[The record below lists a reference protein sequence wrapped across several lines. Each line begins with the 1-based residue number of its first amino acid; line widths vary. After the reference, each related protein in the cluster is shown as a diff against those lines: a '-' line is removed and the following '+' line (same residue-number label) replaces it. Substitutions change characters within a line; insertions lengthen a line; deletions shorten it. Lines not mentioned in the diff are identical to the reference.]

1 MKGLA
6 GPYARVG
13 VALVVG
19 GAAFTFLAGVL
30 ARSEPLVGLGIAAVF
45 VGVVTILL
53 GYSVPALSPE
63 ASALLLQT
71 GLENLSMLVE
81 EIGLEAPGI
90 YLPSR
95 LTGGRP
101 RALIPL
107 RAVAR
112 PFRVPTL
119 LQRLIV
125 SYGPEPHDVGLLVTT
140 AGAAA
145 MRFLGSSAGGSSE
158 NLEAALAGVLVGALD
173 LGTAVRVRRE
183 DGRVV
188 VVVASPRLDERDLWV
203 ARSLG
208 SPLASIVATVVAEG
222 LDRPVTVAAEDHRDG
237 EVAITVEQV
246 DEDL

>member
-1 MKGLA
+1 MKVLSS
-6 GPYARVG
+6 PYARVG
-13 VALVVG
+13 ATLVVG
-19 GAAFTFLAGVL
+19 GAAFTLLAGVL

-45 VGVVTILL
+45 VGVVTVAL
-53 GYSVPALSPE
+53 GYSVPPLSPE

-81 EIGLEAPGI
+81 EIGLETPGV

-107 RAVAR
+107 RANTR
-112 PFRVPTL
+112 PFRVPVL
-119 LQRLIV
+119 PQRLIV
-125 SYGPEPHDVGLLVTT
+125 FYGPESQDVGLLVTT

-145 MRFLGSSAGGSSE
+145 MRFLGSRAGGTSGG
-158 NLEAALAGVLVGALD
+158 LEAALAVVLVGALD
-173 LGTAVRVRRE
+173 LGSAVRVRRE

-188 VVVASPRLDERDLWV
+188 VVVASPRLDQRDLWL

-237 EVAITVEQV
+237 EVTIVVEQV
-246 DEDL
+246 DQDL